1 MTFSFPSG
9 ELQDLSFS
17 QLLLPSQDP
26 RKEMEGR
33 GLLPLMLVTFK
44 PGFPGSN
51 LGDLREII
59 VGKSTRTV
67 GSDRIDL
74 KS

>member
-9 ELQDLSFS
+9 GLEDLPFS

-33 GLLPLMLVTFK
+33 ELLPLMPVTFK

-59 VGKSTRTV
+59 VEKSFRTV
-67 GSDRIDL
+67 GSDKIHL

>member
-1 MTFSFPSG
+1 
-9 ELQDLSFS
+9 
-17 QLLLPSQDP
+17 
-26 RKEMEGR
+26 MEGR

-59 VGKSTRTV
+59 VEKSTRTV
-67 GSDRIDL
+67 GSDSIDL